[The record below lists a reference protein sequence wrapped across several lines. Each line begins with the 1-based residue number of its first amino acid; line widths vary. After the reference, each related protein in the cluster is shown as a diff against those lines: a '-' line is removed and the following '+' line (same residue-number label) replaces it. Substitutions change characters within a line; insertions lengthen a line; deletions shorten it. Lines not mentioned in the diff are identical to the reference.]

1 MKLFSRRIT
10 KYYDA
15 RYLVFQQDLEIWLRR
30 WKHYG
35 IEQSASMV
43 EWRSHLGKVGE
54 VFTDAA
60 ASVHG
65 GGGQEETA
73 AAVLYD
79 VYDVLSW

>member
-1 MKLFSRRIT
+1 
-10 KYYDA
+10 
-15 RYLVFQQDLEIWLRR
+15 
-30 WKHYG
+30 
-35 IEQSASMV
+35 MV